1 MAPSKKSASRPL
13 LTTPVP
19 EMGGP
24 KRRRYPT
31 PLRHRKILRDSLDGI
46 TKADIR
52 RLARRGGVRRLSGVV
67 YHEVRGV
74 LKLYLQKIMHSA
86 VIYATYA
93 KRKTVTVYDVIYALK
108 REGRTLFGCEPL
120 HSRPSAPRSA
130 ISGKRLSI
138 ARTNDTVETA
148 LQMVLSP
155 PAPLGSAILA
165 QEPAE
170 PEPAIQEP
178 AEPEPAEPEP
188 AEQEHTETDIAP
200 PFSDSLPSTPPRES
214 QPKTVSK
221 KKRLSRKDVPG
232 EYGAKY
238 P

>member
-1 MAPSKKSASRPL
+1 MAPSKNPASRPL
-13 LTTPVP
+13 LATPVP
-19 EMGGP
+19 EMGGL

-148 LQMVLSP
+148 LQMVVSP
-155 PAPLGSAILA
+155 PAPLVPAILA
-165 QEPAE
+165 QDPEPE
-170 PEPAIQEP
+170 PEPAI
-178 AEPEPAEPEP
+178 
-188 AEQEHTETDIAP
+188 QEHTETDIAP
-200 PFSDSLPSTPPRES
+200 PFSDSVPSTPPRES